1 MHQMQL
7 FRTFIAPKTRAAADR
22 FPKQIGEKFW
32 FLRSQEGG
40 EGLLGIGSFDLSPK
54 HQGVMA

>member
-7 FRTFIAPKTRAAADR
+7 YRTFIAPKTRAAADR

-54 HQGVMA
+54 HQG